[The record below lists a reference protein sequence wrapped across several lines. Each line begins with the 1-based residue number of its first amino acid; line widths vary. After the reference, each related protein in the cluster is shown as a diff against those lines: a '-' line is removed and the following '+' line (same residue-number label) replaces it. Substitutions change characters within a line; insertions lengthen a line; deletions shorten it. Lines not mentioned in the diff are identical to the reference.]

1 MTDIKNI
8 WTDFHKELKCFVLNK
23 TRNAMDADDI
33 LQDVFV
39 KIIQNQDKVSQAVN
53 VRHYIYG
60 IVRNTVNDYFRKQRS
75 NTYDHEVPEVLSECE
90 TETLNEKIAACC
102 LKLFIQQLPDSYRDA
117 LLITEF
123 QQLSQKQLA
132 EQLNISYSGAKS
144 RVQRGKEK
152 LKELILDCCAYQSD
166 VYGNLRLG
174 DQKDCFCP

>member
-8 WTDFHKELKCFVLNK
+8 WTDFHKELKGFVLSK
-23 TRNAMDADDI
+23 TRNAMDTDDI

-39 KIIQNQDKVSQAVN
+39 KIIQNQDKVSQAIN

-60 IVRNTVNDYFRKQRS
+60 IVRNTVNDYFRKRKS
-75 NTYDHEVPEVLSECE
+75 NACDHEAHDILSEAE
-90 TETLNEKIAACC
+90 SESLNEKIAACC
-102 LKLFIQQLPDSYRDA
+102 LKLFIQQLPEAYRQA
-117 LLITEF
+117 LLVTEF

-152 LKELILDCCAYQSD
+152 LKELILNCCAYKSD
-166 VYGNLRLG
+166 AYGNLMIG

>member
-8 WTDFHKELKCFVLNK
+8 WIDFHKELKCFVLNK
-23 TRNAMDADDI
+23 TRNAMDTDDI

-39 KIIQNQDKVSQAVN
+39 KIIQNQDKVSRAVN
-53 VRHYIYG
+53 IRHYIYG

-75 NTYDHEVPEVLSECE
+75 GTYDHEVPEVLSEAE
-90 TETLNEKIAACC
+90 SETLNEKIAACC
-102 LKLFIQQLPDSYRDA
+102 LKLFIQQLPEAYRQA
-117 LLITEF
+117 LLVTEF

-132 EQLNISYSGAKS
+132 QQLNISYSGAKS

-166 VYGNLRLG
+166 VYGNLRPG
-174 DQKDCFCP
+174 DQKDCFFP